1 MFLSLKRKFS
11 SALMSATL
19 VISLL
24 LATYMLQ
31 QVSQLYQQYQKAS
44 RLEGYL
50 GDLEGVMEDT
60 QKLQS
65 GVETLE
71 HQYSVL
77 GKAMKE
83 SLNIKLAHDKG
94 R

>member
-11 SALMSATL
+11 SALMSASL

-31 QVSQLYQQYQKAS
+31 QVKWLEMENLFVNELSQVSQLYQQYQKAS

-50 GDLEGVMEDT
+50 GDLEGVRIANLT
-60 QKLQS
+60 FNNLQW
-65 GVETLE
+65 T
-71 HQYSVL
+71 
-77 GKAMKE
+77 
-83 SLNIKLAHDKG
+83 

>member
-1 MFLSLKRKFS
+1 M
-11 SALMSATL
+11 
-19 VISLL
+19 
-24 LATYMLQ
+24 
-31 QVSQLYQQYQKAS
+31 YQQYQKAS

-50 GDLEGVMEDT
+50 GDLEGVRITILRICIITLSLQVMEDT

>member
-1 MFLSLKRKFS
+1 M
-11 SALMSATL
+11 
-19 VISLL
+19 
-24 LATYMLQ
+24 
-31 QVSQLYQQYQKAS
+31 SQLYQQYQKAS

-50 GDLEGVMEDT
+50 GDLEGVRNEDCYFDIQLSAVAELNITLMFQVMEDT

>member
-1 MFLSLKRKFS
+1 M
-11 SALMSATL
+11 
-19 VISLL
+19 
-24 LATYMLQ
+24 
-31 QVSQLYQQYQKAS
+31 
-44 RLEGYL
+44 EGYL
-50 GDLEGVMEDT
+50 GDLEGVRIDSTIIVQHLELLRRYKFSLLKVMEDT

-65 GVETLE
+65 GVETLD

-77 GKAMKE
+77 RKAMKE

>member
-1 MFLSLKRKFS
+1 MDELIN
-11 SALMSATL
+11 T
-19 VISLL
+19 LL
-24 LATYMLQ
+24 LQ
-31 QVSQLYQQYQKAS
+31 
-44 RLEGYL
+44 
-50 GDLEGVMEDT
+50 VMEDT

-83 SLNIKLAHDKG
+83 SLNIKLAHEKG

>member
-1 MFLSLKRKFS
+1 MP
-11 SALMSATL
+11 
-19 VISLL
+19 
-24 LATYMLQ
+24 Q
-31 QVSQLYQQYQKAS
+31 
-44 RLEGYL
+44 
-50 GDLEGVMEDT
+50 VMEDT
-60 QKLQS
+60 EKLRS

>member
-1 MFLSLKRKFS
+1 M
-11 SALMSATL
+11 
-19 VISLL
+19 
-24 LATYMLQ
+24 
-31 QVSQLYQQYQKAS
+31 SQLYQQYQKAS

-50 GDLEGVMEDT
+50 GDLEGVRNEDCYFDIQLSAVVELNITLLFQVMEDT

>member
-1 MFLSLKRKFS
+1 M
-11 SALMSATL
+11 
-19 VISLL
+19 
-24 LATYMLQ
+24 
-31 QVSQLYQQYQKAS
+31 SQLYQQYQKAS
-44 RLEGYL
+44 RLQEYL
-50 GDLEGVMEDT
+50 GDLEGVRIVILDKLIITLLLQVMEDT

-71 HQYSVL
+71 HQYLVL
-77 GKAMKE
+77 GKAVKE

>member
-1 MFLSLKRKFS
+1 M
-11 SALMSATL
+11 
-19 VISLL
+19 
-24 LATYMLQ
+24 
-31 QVSQLYQQYQKAS
+31 SQLYQQYQKAS

-50 GDLEGVMEDT
+50 GDLEGVRNEDCHFDIQLSAVAELNITLMFQVMEDT

>member
-1 MFLSLKRKFS
+1 M
-11 SALMSATL
+11 
-19 VISLL
+19 
-24 LATYMLQ
+24 
-31 QVSQLYQQYQKAS
+31 YQQYQKAS

-50 GDLEGVMEDT
+50 GDLEGVRIAILRICINTLSFQVMEDT

>member
-1 MFLSLKRKFS
+1 MIFDWIYLP
-11 SALMSATL
+11 
-19 VISLL
+19 LL
-24 LATYMLQ
+24 Q
-31 QVSQLYQQYQKAS
+31 
-44 RLEGYL
+44 
-50 GDLEGVMEDT
+50 VMEDT
-60 QKLQS
+60 EKLKS

>member
-11 SALMSATL
+11 SALLSATL

-31 QVSQLYQQYQKAS
+31 QVSHLYQQYQKAS

-77 GKAMKE
+77 GKAVKE
-83 SLNIKLAHDKG
+83 SLHIKLAHDSG
-94 R
+94 

>member
-1 MFLSLKRKFS
+1 M
-11 SALMSATL
+11 
-19 VISLL
+19 
-24 LATYMLQ
+24 
-31 QVSQLYQQYQKAS
+31 YQQYQKAS

-50 GDLEGVMEDT
+50 GDLEGVRITILRICIITLSFQVMEDT

-83 SLNIKLAHDKG
+83 SLNIKLAHEKG